1 MPPAKAKQHIPE
13 GTDDRPLYLCI
24 EAVNERQVALAKKEI
39 MRIIK
44 EELVKLVCINSQFI
58 FLYRHIRLLSVL
70 YLLRYSLI
78 IDIKEQLSN
87 HQVRKA
93 GKFI

>member
-1 MPPAKAKQHIPE
+1 MPPAKAKNHIPE

-44 EELVKLVCINSQFI
+44 EELVKLMTSGHLQIAGEISQ
-58 FLYRHIRLLSVL
+58 S
-70 YLLRYSLI
+70 S
-78 IDIKEQLSN
+78 
-87 HQVRKA
+87 
-93 GKFI
+93 